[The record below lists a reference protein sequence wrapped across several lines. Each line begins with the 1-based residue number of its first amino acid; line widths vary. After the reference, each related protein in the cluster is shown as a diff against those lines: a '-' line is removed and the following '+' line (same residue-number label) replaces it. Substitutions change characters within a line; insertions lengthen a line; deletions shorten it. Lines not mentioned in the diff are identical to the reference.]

1 MPLQKG
7 ARVERIQ
14 VQGGSGLPE
23 DDDQDQLGKGGQVQV
38 NALDSLLDEID
49 AVLEE
54 NAEAFVQGFIQKGG
68 E

>member
-1 MPLQKG
+1 M
-7 ARVERIQ
+7 
-14 VQGGSGLPE
+14 QGGSGLPE
-23 DDDQDQLGKGGQVQV
+23 GDDQDQPGGSGGQVQV